1 MLEKDKAGY
10 LMGLGTSTHFPDLHD
25 INDIAVSA
33 APRCIAV
40 QHIAA
45 FWNDN
50 SRMEPE
56 TTNTSWDTSRKEG
69 VQVTRSFT
77 NYENKITSMFFFFF
91 LGKDD
96 GQRS

>member
-1 MLEKDKAGY
+1 MKTVNEMLAKVKAGY
-10 LMGLGTSTHFPDLHD
+10 SMGVGPWTHFPDLHD
-25 INDIAVSA
+25 INDIAASA

-69 VQVTRSFT
+69 VKSH
-77 NYENKITSMFFFFF
+77 KLF
-91 LGKDD
+91 L
-96 GQRS
+96 